1 MIFSHTD
8 HPDAEWEAKRLAKLG
23 IWVVV
28 TRGAEGGSIYR
39 PGQRALHYTAAPA
52 VECDPTGAGD
62 TFGAV
67 FTVAIARGHKAGPA
81 ARLAAEAAARVVEG
95 PLLGNLQSVTFELPR
110 AGLVRAEA
118 QVL

>member
-8 HPDAEWEAKRLAKLG
+8 HPDAEMEAKRLAKRG

-39 PGQRALHYTAAPA
+39 PRQRVLHYTAAPA
-52 VECDPTGAGD
+52 VECEPTGAGD
-62 TFGAV
+62 TFGTV
-67 FTVAIARGHKAGPA
+67 FAVAIARGYRAGPA
-81 ARLAAEAAARVVEG
+81 ANHAATAAARVVEG
-95 PLLGNLQSVTFELPR
+95 PLLGNLKTVALSRPR
-110 AGLVRAEA
+110 ALSRAQA